1 MKLINIIS
9 LLALKTGICTRVT
22 KRRNEYDF
30 IPYDDNTI
38 MSQHHHHS
46 IKKHSSLIGGMR
58 VTNNQ
63 ETFFSDRT
71 INYSPII
78 KRANVGSFKYSK
90 TPTIGNK
97 RILKKQH
104 ALTNLNF
111 RFIHNDNQLM
121 DARFLNDEI
130 RGESTHT
137 SGCRML
143 YSTPEMTK
151 RNKGHFI
158 HVNSESY
165 DIFPILDSVS
175 ELRVD
180 VFEDSYFEMCC

>member
-1 MKLINIIS
+1 
-9 LLALKTGICTRVT
+9 
-22 KRRNEYDF
+22 
-30 IPYDDNTI
+30 
-38 MSQHHHHS
+38 
-46 IKKHSSLIGGMR
+46 MR
-58 VTNNQ
+58 VTNSQ
-63 ETFFSDRT
+63 ETFFNDRT

-78 KRANVGSFKYSK
+78 KRANIGSFKYSK
-90 TPTIGNK
+90 SPIIGNK
-97 RILKKQH
+97 RILKKQL

-121 DARFLNDEI
+121 DARLLNDEI

-151 RNKGHFI
+151 RKMNHFI
-158 HVNSESY
+158 HINSETH
-165 DIFPILDSVS
+165 IVLDNVS

-180 VFEDSYFEMCC
+180 YFEDSYFELCC